1 MKVVHLSLTAS
12 KCAAPGCNRPTRKIY
27 ASPDG
32 WSGRACS
39 LAHANLAR
47 KWAGIA
53 RTIASSDG
61 RRSS

>member
-1 MKVVHLSLTAS
+1 MKVVHLALTAS
-12 KCAAPGCNRPTRKIY
+12 KCTAPGCNRPTRKVY

-39 LAHANLAR
+39 LGHANLAR
-47 KWAGIA
+47 KSAA
-53 RTIASSDG
+53 SDRAKASSDG